1 MSHQTTDIS
10 SQLNH
15 PERDLA
21 LQSIENA
28 RDLGGYQTVDGGHTR
43 FGVFVRTADMD
54 RVVEA
59 DRVAMRDH
67 GISLVIDLRMQRERE
82 EKPNLFSRGSLGDPA
97 FQVHDFWGDRFDTYR
112 SPDRSA
118 PPAKKLADLYC
129 AGLQASDFVM
139 AEIIRSLASAEGA
152 AAFHCRS
159 GKDRTGLVAAM
170 LLSIARVHRDVI
182 CADFSLTEQYL
193 LSDAINPIELTA
205 PGAWQR
211 TCAPE
216 TMRMTLDFI
225 DESYGDVPSYLIQAG
240 VSEQELIAIRK
251 KFV

>member
-1 MSHQTTDIS
+1 MSHQTTDMS

-15 PERDLA
+15 PKRGLA

-54 RVVEA
+54 LVVEA
-59 DRVAMRDH
+59 DRVSMRDH

-97 FQVHDFWGDRFDTYR
+97 FRVHDFWGDRFDTYR

-152 AAFHCRS
+152 ACGVDDVWQERLLLYERRVATTLATLA
-159 GKDRTGLVAAM
+159 TGSWSM
-170 LLSIARVHRDVI
+170 
-182 CADFSLTEQYL
+182 
-193 LSDAINPIELTA
+193 
-205 PGAWQR
+205 PGARPTPEGVAQEPVGG
-211 TCAPE
+211 CALGYPVCV
-216 TMRMTLDFI
+216 
-225 DESYGDVPSYLIQAG
+225 GDRI
-240 VSEQELIAIRK
+240 
-251 KFV
+251 

>member
-21 LQSIENA
+21 FQSIENA

-97 FQVHDFWGDRFDTYR
+97 
-112 SPDRSA
+112 
-118 PPAKKLADLYC
+118 
-129 AGLQASDFVM
+129 
-139 AEIIRSLASAEGA
+139 
-152 AAFHCRS
+152 
-159 GKDRTGLVAAM
+159 
-170 LLSIARVHRDVI
+170 
-182 CADFSLTEQYL
+182 
-193 LSDAINPIELTA
+193 
-205 PGAWQR
+205 
-211 TCAPE
+211 
-216 TMRMTLDFI
+216 
-225 DESYGDVPSYLIQAG
+225 
-240 VSEQELIAIRK
+240 
-251 KFV
+251 